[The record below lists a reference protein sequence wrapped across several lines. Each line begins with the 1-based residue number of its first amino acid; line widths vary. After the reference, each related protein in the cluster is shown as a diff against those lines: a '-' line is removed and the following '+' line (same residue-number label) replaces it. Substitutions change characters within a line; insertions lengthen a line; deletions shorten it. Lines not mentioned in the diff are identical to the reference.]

1 MRANP
6 FIVVGTVFASIMFLV
21 ALLAPFIAP
30 YAPDAIHLHD
40 VLESPSA
47 QYLLG
52 TDDLGRDVL
61 SRLIFGAR
69 ISLFVGV
76 FSVLVAVFFGTF
88 LGALAGF
95 YKGFFDTFVM
105 RLTDVM
111 LSIPTFF
118 LLLGLIAFLEPSLLN
133 LMVVIALTSWMSVTR
148 LVRAEYLSL
157 REREFVLAAMALG
170 ASNFRVITRHM
181 LPNALGPILVSTSLG
196 IAGAIVLESA
206 LSFLGLGV
214 PPPAPSWGG
223 MLAQG
228 KLYIEFA
235 WWLNVF
241 PGAALFLTVLGYTL
255 LGEGLRR
262 YFDPKNTSRES

>member
-1 MRANP
+1 
-6 FIVVGTVFASIMFLV
+6 
-21 ALLAPFIAP
+21 
-30 YAPDAIHLHD
+30 
-40 VLESPSA
+40 
-47 QYLLG
+47 
-52 TDDLGRDVL
+52 
-61 SRLIFGAR
+61 
-69 ISLFVGV
+69 
-76 FSVLVAVFFGTF
+76 

-133 LMVVIALTSWMSVTR
+133 LMAVIALTSWKSVTR
-148 LVRAEYLSL
+148 LVRAECLSL
-157 REREFVLAAMALG
+157 REREFVLAALALG
-170 ASNFRVITRHM
+170 ANNFRVITRHM

-196 IAGAIVLESA
+196 IAGAIVLYAS

-262 YFDPKNTSRES
+262 YFDPKQNRSF